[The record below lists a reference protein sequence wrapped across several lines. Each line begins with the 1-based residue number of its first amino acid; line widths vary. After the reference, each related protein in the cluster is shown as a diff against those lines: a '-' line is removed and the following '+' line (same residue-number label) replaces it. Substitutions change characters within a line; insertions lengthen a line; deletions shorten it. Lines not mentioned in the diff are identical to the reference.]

1 MSERA
6 RLAVGEAME
15 REHRVSER
23 VMRCSGVRVLVV
35 REVVTSG
42 GKGKSVKGASHRK
55 DAGKELTR
63 PPSAMMLAHCV
74 SLAYDD
80 MQVHIR
86 YIRSNNIIRH
96 HRLSHRLSLLAL
108 TPAPA
113 TTADVYTPTG
123 AEQRRHRRP
132 HRGSGARGL
141 GQEAAGAGPL
151 ERRLRVRPRHHADLT
166 GRATPRLT

>member
-55 DAGKELTR
+55 DAGKEFPR

-96 HRLSHRLSLLAL
+96 HRL
-108 TPAPA
+108 
-113 TTADVYTPTG
+113 PTG
-123 AEQRRHRRP
+123 SHYSPSHPLQLPPLTCTHPQARSNGDTDDRIVALVLEGWGKRQRVQGLWSD
-132 HRGSGARGL
+132 GSEFDHGIT
-141 GQEAAGAGPL
+141 Q
-151 ERRLRVRPRHHADLT
+151 T
-166 GRATPRLT
+166 